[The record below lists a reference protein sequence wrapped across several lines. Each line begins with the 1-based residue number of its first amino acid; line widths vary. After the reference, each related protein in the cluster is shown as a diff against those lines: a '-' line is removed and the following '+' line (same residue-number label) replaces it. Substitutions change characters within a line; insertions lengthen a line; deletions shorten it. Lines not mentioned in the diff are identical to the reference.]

1 MQNPFEYNMV
11 EQEEF
16 ISFYTQRNAKY
27 KKVAEQSYNPNALES
42 YVEDKQPPTPQ
53 IMEIDG
59 YDAEETNEIW
69 K

>member
-1 MQNPFEYNMV
+1 MQHPFEYNIV

-16 ISFYTQRNAKY
+16 VSFYTQRNAKY
-27 KKVAEQSYNPNALES
+27 KKVAGQSYNPTALSS

-59 YDAEETNEIW
+59 YDAEEQN
-69 K
+69 